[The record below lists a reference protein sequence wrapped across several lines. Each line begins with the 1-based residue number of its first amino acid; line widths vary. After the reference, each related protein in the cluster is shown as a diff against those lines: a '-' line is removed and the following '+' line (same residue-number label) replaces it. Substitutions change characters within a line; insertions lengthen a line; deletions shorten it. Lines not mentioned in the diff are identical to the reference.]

1 MMITPGLENQVNPL
15 QHLKTLRHIFDSTHN
30 GVSIIDQ
37 TGTVIVYNK
46 AAGMMLDKDPDKMLG
61 RFIGDV
67 FPNAW
72 EDLEKILKNGTA
84 QIGKKIDLGNSTIV
98 ANRTPIIEDKQIVGA
113 ISVFQDISEYENI
126 AHQLESYK
134 KINTQLN
141 AIINSSFDGLW
152 ICDHEGKVVR
162 INKASETINGI
173 KADQI
178 VGKRMETLIRT
189 GMIDR
194 SVTLEVLKNRTGVTI
209 IQNLKNGKQIL
220 VTGNP
225 VFDDNEEIS
234 LVVVNER
241 DITNLNKL
249 RNELEESK
257 ALASRYRSELSLM
270 GKQASLLT
278 EAVIQSEK
286 MHKVLN
292 RSLKVAQVDSTVLIQ
307 GETGVGKG
315 FFARLIHRASPCH
328 EAPFIRVDCG
338 AIPETLIESE
348 LFGYEK
354 GAFTGAR
361 TEGKPGLFELGEG
374 GTLFLDE
381 IGDLPLTVQV
391 KLLRFLEEHRI
402 IRVGGT
408 STRKINARVIAATH
422 RNLEEM
428 VKNGEFRKDL
438 FFRLNVV
445 PIQIPPLRERVEDIP
460 LLINFFLNDLN
471 RKHSTKKT
479 FLPRAID
486 CLCQYPFSGNIRE
499 LSNLVERVVVLTQEQ
514 NIHVENLPAHVRHPE
529 PSADVWPG
537 SDASNLSNVVARTE
551 KEMIIRALRTH
562 GTQRKAARILGIN
575 QSTLARKAKRY
586 GIRNDAIMHR
596 DA

>member
-1 MMITPGLENQVNPL
+1 MKQLK
-15 QHLKTLRHIFDSTHN
+15 HLKELSHIFDSTHN
-30 GVSIIDQ
+30 GVSIIDE
-37 TGTVIVYNK
+37 TGTVIVYNR
-46 AAGMMLDKDPDKMLG
+46 AAGMMLDKNPDEMLG

-72 EDLEKILKNGTA
+72 EDLEKILKNGIA
-84 QIGKKIDLGNSTIV
+84 QIGKRIDLGNSTIV
-98 ANRTPIIEDKQIVGA
+98 ANRTPIFEDQQVVGA

-134 KINTQLN
+134 KVNNQLN

-162 INKASETINGI
+162 INKASEKINDI
-173 KADQI
+173 KAEQI
-178 VGKRMETLIRT
+178 VGKRMETLIRK

-194 SVTLEVLKNRTGVTI
+194 SVTLEVLNNRTGVTI

-225 VFDDNEEIS
+225 VFDDQGEIY

-241 DITNLNKL
+241 DITSLNKL
-249 RNELEESK
+249 RNELEESR
-257 ALASRYRSELSLM
+257 ALASRYRTELSLL
-270 GKQASLLT
+270 KNQKSLLS
-278 EAVIQSEK
+278 EAVIRSET

-292 RSLKVAQVDSTVLIQ
+292 RCMKVAQVDSTVLLQ

-315 FFARLIHRASPCH
+315 FFAKLIHRASPRSKL
-328 EAPFIRVDCG
+328 PFIRVDCG

-361 TEGKPGLFELGEG
+361 TEGKPGLFELAEG

-381 IGDLPLTVQV
+381 IGDLPLTLQV
-391 KLLRFLEEHRI
+391 KLLRFLEQNSI
-402 IRVGGT
+402 MRVGGI
-408 STRKINARVIAATH
+408 SIRKVDARVIAATH

-428 VKNGEFRKDL
+428 VKNGGFRKDL
-438 FFRLNVV
+438 LFRLNVV
-445 PIQIPPLRERVEDIP
+445 PIHIPPLRERAEDIP
-460 LLINFFLNDLN
+460 PLIDFFLKKFNQRD
-471 RKHSTKKT
+471 STEKKI
-479 FLPRAID
+479 LPRAID

-499 LSNLVERVVVLTQEQ
+499 LSNLVERVVVLTQDQ
-514 NIHVENLPAHVRHPE
+514 NIHMEDLPSHVSHPD

-537 SDASNLSNVVARTE
+537 SDDSNLPNAVARME
-551 KEMIIRALRTH
+551 KEMIIRALRTC
-562 GTQRKAARILGIN
+562 GTQRKAARILGID

-586 GIRNDAIMHR
+586 GIRKDAIVHQ